1 LFGPDVLNAVNSQIG
16 EHPESKIVR
25 QPAIALLPWGNVL
38 EDFIDKIGV
47 SLESFCNEFT
57 GSWMF
62 GYADALRRAGVRT
75 ILICMSSRIGVPT
88 RFEHAPTGATI
99 CILPAPKTYRALRR
113 RMVNPYARTVNQ
125 AFGHVG
131 HAARLLLWPLLVVM
145 KESVLY
151 STTPL
156 KLIAD
161 EVRREGCS
169 AILCQEY
176 EYPRFDIC
184 VLLGRMMHLPVF
196 ATFQGG
202 NYQRC
207 WIERYLRPRSMRACN
222 GLIIAAEAEAER
234 VQSRYGIPARKL
246 ARIFNP
252 VNVDLWNSI
261 DREKGRKALNLS
273 FDVQV
278 VVWHGRVSI
287 QQKGL
292 DLLLDAWERICQ
304 ERPGR
309 ALGLLLIG
317 TGKDAD
323 QLQKRIAVLSARNVV
338 WVNEFVHDRNTM
350 RSYLSAGDIYAFPSR
365 HEGFPVSPLEAM
377 ACGLPVVA
385 ADAPGIPDIL
395 DGGEASG
402 GVVVPRENVTEL
414 ALALGRLLD
423 NKEWCLELGKR
434 ARHRVER
441 NFSREVVGQQLR
453 HFLVREE

>member
-1 LFGPDVLNAVNSQIG
+1 VRTPAIESAVS
-16 EHPESKIVR
+16 ETVA

-38 EDFIDKIGV
+38 EDFIDKLGV
-47 SLESFCNEFT
+47 SLESFCEEFT

-62 GYADALRRAGVRT
+62 GYADALKRSGVRVV
-75 ILICMSSRIGVPT
+75 LIGMSTQVDAPK
-88 RFEHAPTGATI
+88 RFRHGPTGASV
-99 CILPAPKTYRALRR
+99 CVLPAPRVYRALRR
-113 RMVNPYARTVNQ
+113 TMANPYARNVDQ
-125 AFGHVG
+125 AFANVDR
-131 HAARLLLWPLLVVM
+131 ACRLLLWPLLAAM
-145 KESVLY
+145 KQTVLY

-156 KLIAD
+156 RLIAR
-161 EVRREGCS
+161 ELRREHCT

-176 EYPRFDIC
+176 EYPRFDVC
-184 VLLGRMMHLPVF
+184 VLLGRLMHLPVF

-207 WIERYLRPRSMRACN
+207 WIERYLRPPSIRACK
-222 GLIIAAEAEAER
+222 GVIIGSKVETER
-234 VQSRYGIPARKL
+234 VQHGYGISAGKI

-252 VNVDLWNSI
+252 VDLAIWDGI
-261 DREKGRKALNLS
+261 DRKVARKIL
-273 FDVQV
+273 DVPLDAEII
-278 VVWHGRVSI
+278 VWHGRVSI
-287 QQKGL
+287 DQKGL
-292 DLLLDAWERICQ
+292 DVLMDAWDCICRQRPDRDLRLLLV
-304 ERPGR
+304 
-309 ALGLLLIG
+309 G

-323 QLQKRIAVLSARNVV
+323 KLQNRIGISSRVL